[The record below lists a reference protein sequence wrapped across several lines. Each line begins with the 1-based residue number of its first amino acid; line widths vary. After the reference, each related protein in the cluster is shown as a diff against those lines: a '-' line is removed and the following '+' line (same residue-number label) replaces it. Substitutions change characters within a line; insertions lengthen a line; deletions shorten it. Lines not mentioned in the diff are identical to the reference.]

1 MSDLLARTLPLALGA
16 AISPLVLMGALSV
29 LGGHRGKA
37 RLAAYTIGFA
47 VTSTVLLALGLVLVT
62 LQRHHGAGNPVG
74 SPVAEFIVGVL
85 LIAFAAFMVRPK
97 RESDDTR
104 AKEKHRRWVTPE
116 SPLYAFA
123 IFGVVMMLIDFSS
136 IVLLLAILKELARH
150 DATIGQEVV
159 VLAIADVCT
168 MLPALLPLLAAVL
181 GGERLAG
188 DVQRLGQWTNRNG
201 RYILA
206 VLFLVF
212 GLQDILKAFGH

>member
-1 MSDLLARTLPLALGA
+1 MLFRS
-16 AISPLVLMGALSV
+16 ALSV
-29 LGGHRGKA
+29 LGGVNGKA
-37 RLAAYTIGFA
+37 RLAAYTIGFT
-47 VTSTVLLALGLVLVT
+47 VTSTALLALGLVLVT

-74 SPVAEFIVGVL
+74 SPAADLVVGIL
-85 LIAFAAFMVRPK
+85 LIAFAALMVRPK
-97 RESDDTR
+97 RESDDAR
-104 AKEKHRRWVTPE
+104 AQKKHRRWVTPE

-150 DATIGQEVV
+150 DASIGQEVV

-181 GGERLAG
+181 GGQRLAG

-201 RYILA
+201 KYILA